1 MADDSHVVR
10 GINWRETFPFTNLF
24 RTFRIAIHPSK
35 LVLGLLALL
44 SLYIGGRI
52 LDAMWH
58 REDLAVPGELALYQ
72 SHSDRL
78 EGKSFADVRKEKRDA
93 VEQEYAR
100 KLVSYGVE
108 TDPVKALEAAHK
120 GEKEG
125 DLVKKIHDRHQTNLT
140 DLNKERDEAKK
151 LADSLSEP
159 VEKEKAA
166 DAIKKEYEE
175 SRRQIWDNYIAELN
189 AIDAINGDGIF
200 AEFFEYQVSQV
211 DGVVVGV
218 LEWNWLGGVGETSA
232 GVVPSIVRFF
242 TVGPVWLLCEHTLYA
257 ILFSILFLLVWSVF
271 GGAIARIAAVHVA
284 RDEKI
289 SVRQALRFSVGKL
302 LSFVFAP
309 IIPLL
314 IVLGIGLV
322 VSLVALIGNIGY
334 IGPIVVGAVFFLS
347 LIAGFVMALV
357 MLGTAGGFNL
367 MYPTIAVEGSDSF
380 DAISRSFSYVY
391 ARPWR
396 MLFYTAV
403 AITYGAL
410 TYLFV
415 RLFVWL
421 MFVLTHSFVSLGML
435 RKAEDGTELWD
446 ALWPAPATPWKLT
459 YDIPWAM
466 FDWGQA
472 TGAWLLSFWN
482 YLTIGMVGA
491 FAISFYFCAN
501 TVIYYLMRQEVDATE
516 LDDVFLEQSEEE
528 IVETVTVTTTVTE
541 TPAAPAAGDAPPTDG
556 APPAQA

>member
-1 MADDSHVVR
+1 MADESHVVR

-24 RTFRIAIHPSK
+24 RSFRIAIHPSK

-44 SLYIGGRI
+44 SLYVGGRI
-52 LDAMWH
+52 LDAVWH
-58 REDLAVPGELALYQ
+58 RQDLAVPGELVAYQ

-78 EGKSFADVRKEKRDA
+78 EGKSFAEVRREKREE
-93 VEQEYAR
+93 VEQGYAS
-100 KLVSYGVE
+100 KLLAFGIE
-108 TDPVKALEAAHK
+108 TDPAKAIEAARK

-125 DLVKKIHDRHQTNLT
+125 ELVKKVHERHQKNLT
-140 DLNKERDEAKK
+140 DLNTERDEARK
-151 LADSLSEP
+151 
-159 VEKEKAA
+159 VA
-166 DAIKKEYEE
+166 DALSDASEKDKAHKAIDKEYAA
-175 SRRQIWDNYIAELN
+175 SRRNIWDGYIAELN
-189 AIDAINGDGIF
+189 AIDAINGNGIF
-200 AEFFEYQVSQV
+200 IEFFEYEVSQV
-211 DGVVVGV
+211 DGVVIGV
-218 LEWNWLGGVGETSA
+218 LEWNWLGGAGETSS

-242 TVGPVWLLCEHTLYA
+242 TVGPVWLLCEHTVYA
-257 ILFSILFLLVWSVF
+257 ILFAILFLLVWSVF

-289 SVRQALRFSVGKL
+289 SVRQALRFSIGKL

-314 IVLGIGLV
+314 IVLGLGLV

-334 IGPIVVGAVFFLS
+334 VGPILVGAAFFLA
-347 LIAGFVMALV
+347 LVAGFVMALV
-357 MLGTAGGFNL
+357 MMGTAGGFNL

-403 AITYGAL
+403 AIVYGAL

-421 MFVLTHSFVSLGML
+421 MFILTHAFISLGMM
-435 RKAEDGTELWD
+435 RKAEDGRELWD
-446 ALWPAPATPWKLT
+446 ALWPSPASPWKLT

-482 YLTIGMVGA
+482 YLTIAMVGA
-491 FAISFYFCAN
+491 FAISFYFSAN
-501 TVIYYLMRQEVDATE
+501 TVIYYLMRHEVDATE

-528 IVETVTVTTTVTE
+528 IVETVTVTTTVTDA
-541 TPAAPAAGDAPPTDG
+541 PAAPANADAPPSEGT
-556 APPAQA
+556 PPAQV